1 MEVRLAGIATPN
13 ILTKG
18 EAPED
23 VYRQRAREYLVELL
37 LDKVVQINGYD
48 TDSENRVVAEV
59 YLNGLNIN
67 LEMLRAGF
75 AEVYHEQLYRD
86 LNLGPYRRMETEAR
100 NAGRGMWALGGRQ

>member
-18 EAPED
+18 EAQED
-23 VYRQRAREYLVELL
+23 VYSQRAREYLAELL

-48 TDSENRVVAEV
+48 TDSENRVVAEI
-59 YLNGLNIN
+59 YLNDSNIN

-75 AEVYHEQLYRD
+75 AEVYHEELHRELD
-86 LNLGPYRRMETEAR
+86 LEPYRRAETEAR
-100 NAGRGMWALGGRQ
+100 NAGRGMWASGGR